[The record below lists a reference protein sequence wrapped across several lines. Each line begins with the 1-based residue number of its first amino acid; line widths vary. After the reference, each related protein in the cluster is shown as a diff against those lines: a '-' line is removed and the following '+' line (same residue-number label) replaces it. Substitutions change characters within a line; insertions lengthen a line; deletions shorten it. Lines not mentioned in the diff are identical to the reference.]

1 MKWVIQAMCF
11 WLCCTSAAAAPS
23 IYIEDLTWPEV
34 RDAIAAGATTAIFY
48 AGSTEQNGPHMATG
62 KHNVVAR
69 HVAGE
74 IAARLGNALVYPV
87 LPFAPTGDAATRTGH
102 MRFPGSVSVS
112 DATYAAVARDVAQSA
127 RAAGFRH
134 IVLMG
139 DHGGGQQALE
149 AVAAALDRQWAPG
162 TRVHYVP
169 DVYTVPDKRAREY
182 LAARGL
188 PAGDHA
194 GLHDT
199 AELMSLDKDARWIRR
214 GQLQA
219 GTARN
224 GVDGD
229 PRLATAELGRI
240 FIGYKVDAGVDGIR
254 RAIDAAR

>member
-1 MKWVIQAMCF
+1 MRLPIWALGF
-11 WLCCTSAAAAPS
+11 WLCCASAAAAPS

-34 RDAIAAGATTAIFY
+34 RDAIAAGATTAIAY

-62 KHNVVAR
+62 KHNIVAR

-87 LPFAPTGDAATRTGH
+87 LPFAPTGDAAARGGH

-112 DATYAAVARDVAQSA
+112 DSTYAAVARDVALSA

-139 DHGGGQQALE
+139 DHGGGQQALGV
-149 AVAAALDRQWAPG
+149 VAADLDKQWAPL

-169 DVYTVPDKRAREY
+169 EVYTVPDRRVREY

-199 AELMSLDKDARWIRR
+199 AELMFLDKEARWIRR
-214 GQLQA
+214 DRMQPGSA
-219 GTARN
+219 AN

-240 FIGYKVDAGVDGIR
+240 FIGYKVEAGVEGIR
-254 RAIDAAR
+254 RAIAAAR